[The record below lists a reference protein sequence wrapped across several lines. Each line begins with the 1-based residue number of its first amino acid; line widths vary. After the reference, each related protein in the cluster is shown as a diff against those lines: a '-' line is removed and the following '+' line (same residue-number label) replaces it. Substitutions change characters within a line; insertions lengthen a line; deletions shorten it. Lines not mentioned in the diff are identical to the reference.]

1 MHKLDGLYGTV
12 LEIDMNAG
20 NNSLSIILPETSIKY
35 LRAYIVD
42 KGIYLAETK
51 HPDIIFLNPLM
62 PNIDG
67 FEVYET
73 LQSNQNTKH
82 IPVIFY
88 NHRLPEIEKKLKILS
103 VPYLS
108 LPVNHDELYK
118 YLGTYLNS

>member
-51 HPDIIFLNPLM
+51 HPDIIFLNPL
-62 PNIDG
+62 
-67 FEVYET
+67 FT
-73 LQSNQNTKH
+73 
-82 IPVIFY
+82 FY
-88 NHRLPEIEKKLKILS
+88 YS
-103 VPYLS
+103 QFFSYFF
-108 LPVNHDELYK
+108 
-118 YLGTYLNS
+118 